1 MKLAIMQPYF
11 LPYIGYFQLINSV
24 DTFVVY
30 DNIKFTKKGWMH
42 RNRILVEGKDKLFT
56 VPIRN
61 GSDHLD
67 IVQRALA
74 DSFSEESRRIIRR
87 IRAAYSKAPFYEEV
101 IPLIKECFQRREGNL
116 FDFIYTSL
124 ILLVEFLEIDT
135 EIVISSSVSIDHA
148 LKSQDKVLAICKEL
162 GTSTY
167 VNAIEGRDL
176 YDAAAFREKGIDLRF
191 VKTTPFEYEQFRG
204 EFVPWLSIIDV
215 MMFNS
220 KERIQ
225 EYLCDYYSLEE

>member
-24 DTFVVY
+24 DTFVIY

-42 RNRILVEGKDKLFT
+42 RNRILVEGKDKMFT
-56 VPIRN
+56 VPVRSD
-61 GSDHLD
+61 SDHLD
-67 IVQRALA
+67 VVQRALA
-74 DSFSEESRRIIRR
+74 DSFSEESRRVIRR

-101 IPLIKECFQRREGNL
+101 IPLIKECFQHREGNL
-116 FDFIYTSL
+116 FDFIYASL
-124 ILLVEFLEIDT
+124 TLLVEFLEIDT
-135 EIVISSSVSIDHA
+135 EIIISSSVSIDHA

-162 GTSTY
+162 GASTY
-167 VNAIEGRDL
+167 VNAIGGRDL
-176 YDAAAFREKGIDLRF
+176 YDAATFREEGIDLHFIR
-191 VKTTPFEYEQFRG
+191 TMPFEYEQFGG

>member
-11 LPYIGYFQLINSV
+11 LPYIGYFQLISAV

-56 VPIRN
+56 VPVRN
-61 GSDHLD
+61 DSDHLD
-67 IVQRALA
+67 VVQRALA
-74 DSFSEESRRIIRR
+74 DSFSKESRRIIRR
-87 IRAAYSKAPFYEEV
+87 VRAAYSKAPFYEEV
-101 IPLIKECFQRREGNL
+101 IPLIKVCFQCREGNL

-124 ILLVEFLEIDT
+124 MLLVEFLEIDT
-135 EIVISSSVSIDHA
+135 EIIISSSVSINHK
-148 LKSQDKVLAICKEL
+148 LKSQDKVLAICREL
-162 GTSTY
+162 GASTY
-167 VNAIEGRDL
+167 VNAIGGHDL
-176 YDAAAFREKGIDLRF
+176 YDAVVFQREGVDLRF
-191 VKTTPFEYEQFRG
+191 IRTTPFEYEQFG
-204 EFVPWLSIIDV
+204 EEFVPWLSIIDV

-225 EYLCDYYSLEE
+225 EYLRDYYSLEE